1 MSRIPIDFSA
11 GLSPESFARLEV
23 CLLALMHRLSDEQVL
38 ELADTLHSVLR
49 MRRRHPADVSPH
61 EAGERRWTPRTPD
74 GKVVD
79 LWPGA

>member
-1 MSRIPIDFSA
+1 MTRIPIDFSA

-49 MRRRHPADVSPH
+49 MRRRHPPDVSRHAPVD
-61 EAGERRWTPRTPD
+61 RRWTPRTPD
-74 GKVVD
+74 GKIVD